1 MRQTV
6 KLFQIGIRQI
16 TRDGMLLVLLPAPF
30 LIGLIF
36 KLAIPFA
43 NQILEDMLS
52 FSLIPWYGLVDG
64 LLICLTP
71 MLMAMVSAF
80 LLLEER
86 DEGIGAF
93 YQITPTEGYAYL
105 MARIGFP
112 MVYSLLVTGF
122 AAAVFNISGLSIGAI
137 VCSSFIST
145 LMGSAL
151 AMMIVSI
158 AGNRVEGLA
167 ISKLAGVSLLGLV
180 TVWFIPAP
188 YALLAA
194 FLPSFWIGKM
204 MMKDISL
211 FSIIMGLLFCL
222 LWIVI
227 FTRKFQKRIYK

>member
-36 KLAIPFA
+36 KFAIPFA
-43 NQILEDMLS
+43 SQFLESRLS
-52 FSLIPWYGLVDG
+52 LSLIPWYGLVDG

-112 MVYSLLVTGF
+112 MVYSLLVTDF
-122 AAAVFNISGLSIGAI
+122 AAVIFNISGLSVGTI

-167 ISKLAGVSLLGLV
+167 ISKLAGVILLGLV

-188 YALLAA
+188 YAVLTA

-204 MMKDISL
+204 MMDGISL
-211 FSIIMGLLFCL
+211 FSFIMGLLFSL
-222 LWIVI
+222 FWII
-227 FTRKFQKRIYK
+227 FFSRKFQKRI

>member
-36 KLAIPFA
+36 KFAIPFA
-43 NQILEDMLS
+43 SPFLESRLS
-52 FSLIPWYGLVDG
+52 LSLIPWYGLVDG

-71 MLMAMVSAF
+71 MLIAMVSAF

-112 MVYSLLVTGF
+112 MVYSLLVTDF
-122 AAAVFNISGLSIGAI
+122 AAVIFNISGLSVGTI

-167 ISKLAGVSLLGLV
+167 ISKLAGVILLGLV

-188 YALLAA
+188 YAVLTA

-204 MMKDISL
+204 MMDGISL
-211 FSIIMGLLFCL
+211 FSFIMGLLFSL
-222 LWIVI
+222 FWII
-227 FTRKFQKRIYK
+227 FFSRKFQKRI